1 MGLYD
6 KEKEDRTMIPKSEYR
21 HLIKIEEQVEQLYR
35 RRRQI
40 LVEAEEDRAKGYSFE
55 PKISIAEIDMIFN
68 FLTAEHNSC
77 VDGKISEQLVFFGG
91 KINFFA
97 CS

>member
-21 HLIKIEEQVEQLYR
+21 HLIKLEEQVEHLYR

-40 LVEAEEDRAKGYSFE
+40 LVEAEEDRAKGYNFE
-55 PKISIAEIDMIFN
+55 PKISIDEIDTIFD
-68 FLTAEHNSC
+68 FHDEPTLLEPAHDTLADALGYTE
-77 VDGKISEQLVFFGG
+77 
-91 KINFFA
+91 
-97 CS
+97 

>member
-21 HLIKIEEQVEQLYR
+21 HLIKLEEQVEQLYR

-40 LVEAEEDRAKGYSFE
+40 LVEAEEDRAKGYNFE

-68 FLTAEHNSC
+68 FL
-77 VDGKISEQLVFFGG
+77 SEPIPFETTKDDLTDVLGYTE
-91 KINFFA
+91 
-97 CS
+97 

>member
-40 LVEAEEDRAKGYSFE
+40 LVEAEEDRAKGYNFE
-55 PKISIAEIDMIFN
+55 PKISIDEIDMIFN
-68 FLTAEHNSC
+68 FPRETMLFETTKNDLNEALGYTE
-77 VDGKISEQLVFFGG
+77 
-91 KINFFA
+91 
-97 CS
+97 

>member
-1 MGLYD
+1 MAIYD

-21 HLIKIEEQVEQLYR
+21 NLIKLEEQVEQLYR

-40 LVEAEEDRAKGYSFE
+40 LVETEESRAKGYNFE

-68 FLTAEHNSC
+68 F
-77 VDGKISEQLVFFGG
+77 ISEPMPFEVTKDDLTEALGYTE
-91 KINFFA
+91 
-97 CS
+97 

>member
-21 HLIKIEEQVEQLYR
+21 HLIKLEEQVEHLYR

-40 LVEAEEDRAKGYSFE
+40 LVEAEEDRAKGYNFE
-55 PKISIAEIDMIFN
+55 PKISIEEIDTIFN
-68 FLTAEHNSC
+68 FL
-77 VDGKISEQLVFFGG
+77 SEPMPFETTKDDLTDALGYTE
-91 KINFFA
+91 
-97 CS
+97 